1 MPTNTSL
8 EALFRSVAEAAW
20 ERQAQHNRFR
30 FKEARP
36 AGHPSRVHWVTAN
49 NAWQASTREEK
60 RRRVL
65 MT

>member
-8 EALFRSVAEAAW
+8 EEVVRSVAELAW

-36 AGHPSRVHWVTAN
+36 AGHPSRVAWVTAN
-49 NAWQASTREEK
+49 NVWQASTRARK
-60 RRRVL
+60 AVRASAV
-65 MT
+65 

>member
-8 EALFRSVAEAAW
+8 EIVFRSVAEAAW
-20 ERQAQHNRFR
+20 ERQAQHNRFL

-49 NAWQASTREEK
+49 NAWQASVQERKARQGLVT
-60 RRRVL
+60 
-65 MT
+65 

>member
-1 MPTNTSL
+1 MPTNTNL
-8 EALFRSVAEAAW
+8 EEVIKSVAEAAW

-49 NAWQASTREEK
+49 NAWQASVRERKE
-60 RRRVL
+60 RQPIA
-65 MT
+65 T

>member
-8 EALFRSVAEAAW
+8 EKAVRSVAEAAW

-49 NAWQASTREEK
+49 DAWQASVREQK
-60 RRRVL
+60 RQRAL
-65 MT
+65 LT